1 MLSEALRL
9 PYRAADSTG
18 TLLVGAGLT
27 GLTGIAIAGW
37 LAVLLF
43 FPVAGAAATPAV
55 FLFTLVVRGYLL
67 RVVAAG
73 ITETTE
79 APSFVRWGSLLRT
92 GIKSAV
98 VSGVY
103 ALPGVA
109 LGGLTA
115 GAAVLILLSPPGF
128 GRIPAAIA
136 AAAIVVGGFGL
147 LWYAFVYLYL
157 RGAARAMLA
166 ATGSLR
172 SALGVRRVLGVAWSG
187 SYLGG
192 WLVAMGM
199 LLLVPVVVVPALVIS
214 VGAAYVDAALTLI
227 GVLATGVLGVV
238 LWFSVRMS
246 AAWAT
251 GNGAAPEL
259 PTAGSL
265 AISDGTTLAVPPAA
279 AGDTALPDRKPEAPP
294 GVQTGRSVT
303 RSSESGGE
311 TTTTTDGDG
320 TEIEF
325 GMPEPTPPEGPRST
339 ASEPDPDADATDDP
353 GDSTGDEKMTLDES
367 NTYRRSRSTAEPAA
381 ADEPAVADEPAAA
394 DEPPAD
400 DESPATD
407 DAAST
412 AESENTDD
420 KDTVEPKDSND
431 EDTFKWGVTEDE

>member
-27 GLTGIAIAGW
+27 GLTGIAIGGW
-37 LAVLLF
+37 LVGLLF
-43 FPVAGAAATPAV
+43 VPVAGAVATPIV

-73 ITETTE
+73 ITETTA

-92 GIKSAV
+92 GIKSV
-98 VSGVY
+98 IVSGFY

-136 AAAIVVGGFGL
+136 AAAIVIGGFGL

-172 SALGVRRVLGVAWSG
+172 SALAVRRVLRVAWSG

-199 LLLVPVVVVPALVIS
+199 LILVPVVVVPALVVS
-214 VGAAYVDAALTLI
+214 VGAAYVDAVLTVI

-238 LWFSVRMS
+238 LWFSARMS

-251 GNGAAPEL
+251 GNGSSPGL
-259 PTAGSL
+259 PTVGSL
-265 AISDGTTLAVPPAA
+265 AISDGTALTVTPVTTS
-279 AGDTALPDRKPEAPP
+279 DTALPDRSPEAPP
-294 GVQTGRSVT
+294 GVQTGRSVNRPSIT
-303 RSSESGGE
+303 GAE
-311 TTTTTDGDG
+311 TTVTTDGDG

-325 GMPEPTPPEGPRST
+325 GMPEPTPPEQPQPT
-339 ASEPDPDADATDDP
+339 ASESRPDA
-353 GDSTGDEKMTLDES
+353 GSTGGTEDSAGDEQMTVDDI
-367 NTYRRSRSTAEPAA
+367 NTYRRSTPAAESAA
-381 ADEPAVADEPAAA
+381 ADG
-394 DEPPAD
+394 PPD
-400 DESPATD
+400 DNESPTTD
-407 DAAST
+407 DTAST
-412 AESENTDD
+412 AETESTDD
-420 KDTVEPKDSND
+420 QGAVGQKDGDD
-431 EDTFKWGVTEDE
+431 EDAFEWGVEADE

>member
-43 FPVAGAAATPAV
+43 FPVAGAAATPVV

-98 VSGVY
+98 VSGFY

-136 AAAIVVGGFGL
+136 AAAIVIGGFGL

-199 LLLVPVVVVPALVIS
+199 LLVGPVIVGPALVIS

-265 AISDGTTLAVPPAA
+265 AISDGTALAVPSAA

-294 GVQTGRSVT
+294 GVQTGRSIN
-303 RSSESGGE
+303 RSSTAEGE
-311 TTTTTDGDG
+311 TTVTTDGDG

-325 GMPEPTPPEGPRST
+325 GMPEPTPPERPQST
-339 ASEPDPDADATDDP
+339 APEADSDADATDDP

-381 ADEPAVADEPAAA
+381 ADEPA
-394 DEPPAD
+394 AD
-400 DESPATD
+400 DTSPATD

-412 AESENTDD
+412 AESARTDENDTD
-420 KDTVEPKDSND
+420 KSNDSDD

>member
-37 LAVLLF
+37 LVVLLF
-43 FPVAGAAATPAV
+43 FPVAGAAATPVV

-92 GIKSAV
+92 GIKSV
-98 VSGVY
+98 IVSGFY

-136 AAAIVVGGFGL
+136 AAAIVIGGFGL

-238 LWFSVRMS
+238 LWFSVGMS

-265 AISDGTTLAVPPAA
+265 AISDGTALAVPSAA
-279 AGDTALPDRKPEAPP
+279 ASDTALPDRKPEAPP
-294 GVQTGRSVT
+294 RVQTGRSVN
-303 RSSESGGE
+303 RSPETGGE
-311 TTTTTDGDG
+311 TTVTTDGDG

-325 GMPEPTPPEGPRST
+325 GMPEPTPPERPQST
-339 ASEPDPDADATDDP
+339 ASGPDPDADATDDP

-367 NTYRRSRSTAEPAA
+367 NTYRRSRSAAEPAA
-381 ADEPAVADEPAAA
+381 ADEPAATDEPAA
-394 DEPPAD
+394 D
-400 DESPATD
+400 DTSPATD

-412 AESENTDD
+412 AESESIDDTDTD
-420 KDTVEPKDSND
+420 KSND
-431 EDTFKWGVTEDE
+431 SDDDTFKWGVTEDE